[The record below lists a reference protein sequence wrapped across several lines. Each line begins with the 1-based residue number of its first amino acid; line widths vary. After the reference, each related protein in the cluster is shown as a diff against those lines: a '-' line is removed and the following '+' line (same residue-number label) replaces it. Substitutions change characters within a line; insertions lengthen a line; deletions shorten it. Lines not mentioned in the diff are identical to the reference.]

1 MNKINENGLLLE
13 FNEKKVI
20 GERIKQ
26 ARTYRGKT
34 QAQLA
39 QELGIT
45 KQAISKYETNKSKLS
60 TAVISKLPKILGFP
74 LSFFTKEYKDE
85 DKDKSIIYFRTK
97 EIPKKTK
104 DELKE
109 KIIILDEEIIP
120 YFEKHINFPKINLPN
135 LIISDSFNYCD
146 YSREDIK
153 QIALQIRKHWKL
165 DVNPI
170 DNLAYIIQKN
180 GYIINKQYINQNKT
194 DGFSQLINN
203 RAYILISANKECAV
217 RSRFDLAHELGHL
230 ILHKNVDEEEQ
241 GSVYIERQADYFA
254 SEFIYPSDIFIEE
267 IQELPLNFETFV
279 MLKEKWKISM
289 QAIVRKCKDLEI
301 ISDDKYIY
309 FQKRISYN
317 KWRTKE
323 PLDDY
328 IVPEEPRLLKDALEL
343 LIENERITKKDV
355 LMDIDLDKDEIIKL
369 CNLPEDYFEDSLQNV
384 IKLY

>member
-1 MNKINENGLLLE
+1 MNNINENGLLLE

-39 QELGIT
+39 QELGVT

-60 TAVISKLPKILGFP
+60 TTVISKLPKILGFP
-74 LSFFTKEYKDE
+74 LSFFTKEYIDEAKDR
-85 DKDKSIIYFRTK
+85 SIIYFRTK

-104 DELKE
+104 DELNE

-120 YFEKHINFPKINLPN
+120 YFEKHINFPKINLPDA
-135 LIISDSFNYCD
+135 LIPDSINYCD
-146 YSREDIK
+146 YSRDDIK
-153 QIALQIRKHWKL
+153 QIALQIREHWKL
-165 DVNPI
+165 SVSPI

-194 DGFSQLINN
+194 DGFSQIIND

-230 ILHKNVDEEEQ
+230 ILHKNVEEEEQ
-241 GSVYIERQADYFA
+241 GSAYIERQADYFA
-254 SEFIYPSDIFIEE
+254 SEFIYPGDVFIEE

-279 MLKEKWKISM
+279 MLKEKWKISI

-317 KWRTKE
+317 KWRSKE

-369 CNLPEDYFEDSLQNV
+369 CNLPDDYFEDSLQNV
-384 IKLY
+384 IKLF